1 MTTRERNLLSELRAE
16 LTEPVIGPA
25 DPTYDEARTVFLP
38 SIDRRPAAIA
48 RPVDA
53 TEVAVVVG
61 IARERG
67 LELAVRS
74 GGHSGAGHGVSE
86 GGIVL
91 DLARL
96 KALAIDSDARVASAQ
111 AGLTAGEV
119 TLAAARHGLAVPFG
133 DAGPVGIGGLTL
145 GGGVGYLV
153 RKYGLTVDSLLA
165 AELVTADGRVLQV
178 DDRSRPDL
186 FWAIRG
192 GGGNFGVV
200 TRFLYR
206 LHPVDVVT
214 GGMLMLPATPE
225 TIAAFVAAAEE
236 APDEL
241 STIANIVPQE
251 GHHIVMAM
259 LLYAGSGEAAD
270 QSLAPFRSIA
280 TPIADLIKPMSYP
293 EIYAAENGGPPPLS
307 VMRTLFTDAIDRDAA
322 AQLLERLRASTAQAA
337 VAQIRVLGGAMARI
351 PTDATAF
358 AHRRRRIMAN
368 VAALYASPGEA
379 PVHDAWARET
389 AAALGRGGDAAYV
402 NFLGDEGGER
412 VHAAYPGRTWEQLAE
427 IKHRYDPGNL
437 FHLNQNVPPPQA
449 RKAAA

>member
-1 MTTRERNLLSELRAE
+1 MTTLLSDLRAE
-16 LTEPVIGPA
+16 LTAPVIGPT
-25 DPTYDEARTVFLP
+25 DPSYDEDRAVFLP
-38 SIDRRPAAIA
+38 TIDRRPAAITQ
-48 RPVDA
+48 PVDA

-61 IARERG
+61 FARERG

-74 GGHSGAGHGVSE
+74 GGHSGAGHGVSD

-96 KALAIDSDARVASAQ
+96 NGLELDADARVASAQ
-111 AGLTAGEV
+111 TGLTAGEV
-119 TLAAARHGLAVPFG
+119 TAAAGGYGLAIPFG

-153 RKYGLTVDSLLA
+153 RNHGLTIDSLLA

-241 STIANIVPQE
+241 STIANIVPHE

-270 QSLAPFRSIA
+270 RALAPFRSIA
-280 TPIADLIKPMSYP
+280 TPIADLVKPMSYP

-307 VMRTLFTDAIDRDAA
+307 VMRTSFVDAIDSDDA
-322 AQLLERLRASTAQAA
+322 AQLLQRLRGSTAQTA

-351 PTDATAF
+351 PAEETAF
-358 AHRRRRIMAN
+358 AHRKRAIMMN
-368 VAALYASPGEA
+368 VAALYASASEE
-379 PVHDAWARET
+379 PVHDAWVRET
-389 AAALGRGGDAAYV
+389 AAAVSRGNDAAYV

-412 VHAAYPGRTWEQLAE
+412 VRAAYPGRTWERLAE
-427 IKHRYDPGNL
+427 VKHIYDPGNL
-437 FHLNQNVPPPQA
+437 FHLNQNVPPLEA